1 MSYFVLV
8 INELNLLNFYAW
20 SSQVWNIYYEVQLVN
35 IIWNHPYLLYSCFIF
50 ALDHFPPL
58 ILLSLPFNSFY
69 LVPLTLLIQ
78 LYFFSYLINLI
89 LLIFLWDLLISVEA
103 VLTFVDSSSPVIIII
118 KLVYKEVIC
127 PVSIYHSNFVNQQVA
142 RARASMNTIPNIQK
156 HSGL

>member
-1 MSYFVLV
+1 M
-8 INELNLLNFYAW
+8 
-20 SSQVWNIYYEVQLVN
+20 
-35 IIWNHPYLLYSCFIF
+35 LYSCFIF
-50 ALDHFPPL
+50 ALDYFSPL
-58 ILLSLPFNSFY
+58 ILLPLPFNHFY

-89 LLIFLWDLLISVEA
+89 LLLFLWDLLISVEA

-142 RARASMNTIPNIQK
+142 WARASMNTTSNIQK
-156 HSGL
+156 HTGS